1 MTGVVLCGGQSS
13 RMGRDKGLMEMET
26 STWAQAA
33 INKLAALQ
41 IPVKISVNQNQ
52 FEQYAKLF
60 PETELIA
67 DNASLAL
74 RGPLLGVLSS
84 HLQMPGEDLFV
95 LACDLPLMQ
104 AGLLQDLHQ
113 LYQQH
118 PGHTAFV
125 FTTDNEP
132 EPLCGIYKASGLSFI
147 HSLLQTGELVKFS
160 MKFSLDHLQVKT
172 IAVPDEQKKYF
183 RNVNAHAD
191 LNGL

>member
-13 RMGRDKGLMEMET
+13 RMGRDKGLMEMEA

-33 INKLAALQ
+33 IDKLSALQ
-41 IPVKISVNQNQ
+41 ISVKISVNKNQ

-60 PETELIA
+60 PQTELIA
-67 DNASLAL
+67 DNTSLAL

-84 HLQMPGEDLFV
+84 HLQMPDEDLFI

-104 AGLLQDLHQ
+104 ASLLHQLHQ

-118 PGHTAFV
+118 PSHTAFV

-147 HSLLQTGELVKFS
+147 HSLLQAGELVKFS